1 MLGAGAAVAF
11 LGDVLGDLQVCG
23 KERLI
28 VHGGEA
34 VVAVHR
40 LGEGAGDGLLNRVGN
55 LLETLQG
62 LGHTCRGRLGRAAQP
77 NHAETNR
84 MNVPGSEVVQVRHVG
99 LLVVAAV
106 AVLARVLQPGL
117 CVGGGG
123 QRLTLNKPR
132 LRAAVGNPGARTLI
146 PRARCIRIR
155 RIANNLPVAQHLRAA
170 TGHQHRR
177 QLTHHRAHNFVTGQ
191 AAVAVGELLLGALTG
206 NARGNHERRVR
217 HYQVE
222 KLTGDRLQQ
231 GTLTQV
237 HARLRVLR
245 VNIEC
250 LCVQQQVKTGERQGT
265 LRNVGGGHVL
275 SVGEQVEG
283 LNTAAGA
290 HIQGTLDGGTL
301 GNLRQSQGGVANAE
315 HVILTEHSG
324 ALMRTQVGGN
334 KDFGAVIGGVRAK
347 VNARRPAG
355 RIRSVALNQRG
366 ILEVNQGIAEN
377 LGCLRLSERA
387 SQQEKRQ
394 QTRQVLLTCT
404 VTAAQNMLHTPQA
417 RNHLVTSHRLS
428 RLNTEQLLHSVI
440 AVVQRQQA
448 FTDAGQAGVII
459 AAGSIR
465 NGGVLG
471 SERGGRNSHAHH
483 STHPPHQPG
492 RAHRV

>member
-1 MLGAGAAVAF
+1 
-11 LGDVLGDLQVCG
+11 
-23 KERLI
+23 
-28 VHGGEA
+28 
-34 VVAVHR
+34 
-40 LGEGAGDGLLNRVGN
+40 
-55 LLETLQG
+55 
-62 LGHTCRGRLGRAAQP
+62 
-77 NHAETNR
+77 

-106 AVLARVLQPGL
+106 AVLARILQPGL
-117 CVGGGG
+117 RVGGGG

-132 LRAAVGNPGARTLI
+132 LRAAVGNPGTRALI
-146 PRARCIRIR
+146 PRTRCFRIR
-155 RIANNLPVAQHLRAA
+155 RIANNFPVAQHLRAA

-191 AAVAVGELLLGALTG
+191 AAIAVGELLLGALTG

-217 HYQVE
+217 HHQVE

-231 GTLTQV
+231 GTLTQA

-250 LCVQQQVKTGERQGT
+250 LRVQQQVKTGERQGT
-265 LRNVGGGHVL
+265 LRNIGGGHVL
-275 SVGEQVEG
+275 SVGKQVEG

-290 HIQGTLDGGTL
+290 HIQGTLDGGAL
-301 GNLRQSQGGVANAE
+301 GNLRQSQGSVTNAE
-315 HVILTEHSG
+315 HVILTQHAG

-334 KDFGAVIGGVRAK
+334 KDFGAVVGGVRAQ
-347 VNARRPAG
+347 VNARGPA
-355 RIRSVALNQRG
+355 ILSVSLNQCG
-366 ILEVNQGIAEN
+366 VLKINQGICEN
-377 LGCLRLSERA
+377 LGCLRLGQRA

-394 QTRQVLLTCT
+394 QTRQVLLTRA
-404 VTAAQNMLHTPQA
+404 VIAAQNVLHTPQA

-428 RLNTEQLLHSVI
+428 RLNTQQLLHSVI

-483 STHPPHQPG
+483 STHPPHLPG